1 MKSRSGWFSCRTAC
15 YLAAGKP
22 VVVQDTG
29 WSEHLPSGD
38 GVLCFSTLAEAVGA
52 IETVSG
58 NYAHH
63 CQAARDYAKAHF
75 DAMRICAELLE

>member
-1 MKSRSGWFSCRTAC
+1 MT
-15 YLAAGKP
+15 
-22 VVVQDTG
+22 
-29 WSEHLPSGD
+29 